1 MSKRKKKK
9 TGLPPGTIIFTG
21 EKKTENI
28 DLVLMEFGCDKT
40 NERFFVNQMPT
51 LEVGKENTIAWYD
64 LRGLDNVGILES
76 FGKTF
81 NIHQLVLEDIANIG
95 QRPKFE
101 EYETGFF
108 IVAHA
113 FHYKALER
121 SFQTEQIS
129 FYIGQNFLISF
140 QEDSDDIFAPIRE
153 QIKNGK
159 EKIRQRNSD
168 FLAYILIDFIVDH
181 YLEALDLVEERIE
194 KLETEVASR
203 PSPSQK
209 SEMYHLKR
217 ELNIFKKNIFLLRE
231 AVSRWLRAD
240 SEIIDNSTDIFL
252 RDLLDHINLTL
263 ERAENYREM
272 VIELQALYT
281 AELQAKANSVINV
294 LTIISSIFIPL
305 TFIAGLYGMNFE
317 NMPELKWEYGY
328 YYAIG
333 FMVML
338 AISMLILFRH
348 KKWL

>member
-1 MSKRKKKK
+1 
-9 TGLPPGTIIFTG
+9 
-21 EKKTENI
+21 
-28 DLVLMEFGCDKT
+28 
-40 NERFFVNQMPT
+40 
-51 LEVGKENTIAWYD
+51 
-64 LRGLDNVGILES
+64 
-76 FGKTF
+76 
-81 NIHQLVLEDIANIG
+81 LEDIANIG

-108 IVAHA
+108 IVVHA
-113 FHYKALER
+113 FHYKVLER

-129 FYIGQNFLISF
+129 FFVGKNFLVSF
-140 QEDSDDIFAPIRE
+140 QEDSDDIFAHIRE

-181 YLEALDLVEERIE
+181 YLEALDLIEDRLE
-194 KLETEVASR
+194 KLETEVTSH
-203 PSPSQK
+203 PSPRQK

-217 ELNIFKKNIFLLRE
+217 ELNMFKKNVFLLRE
-231 AVSRWLRAD
+231 AVGRWLRAD
-240 SEIIDNSTDIFL
+240 SEIIANSTDVFL

-272 VIELQALYT
+272 IIELQGLYT
-281 AELQAKANSVINV
+281 AELQSKANSVINV

-305 TFIAGLYGMNFE
+305 TFIVGIYGMNFE
-317 NMPELKWEYGY
+317 NMPELKCEYGY
-328 YYAIG
+328 YYTMG
-333 FMVML
+333 FMTIM